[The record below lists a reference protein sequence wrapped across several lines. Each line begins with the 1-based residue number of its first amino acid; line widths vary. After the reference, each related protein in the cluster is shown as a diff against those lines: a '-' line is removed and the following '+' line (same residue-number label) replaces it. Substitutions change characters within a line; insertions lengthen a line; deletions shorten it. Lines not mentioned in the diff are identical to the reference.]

1 MEPKEIFE
9 LIIKADEK
17 LKYATPD
24 KADTRRAQARELL
37 VQALEAAREIGNEQ
51 LVQQAETRLADL
63 GMPPIAGAAPEAR
76 EDAPAIGG
84 SPPPK
89 GTDAPAAVRRPT
101 PLDPYPEP
109 RQEEESGDEKS
120 YPPELGTDA
129 IAILEGRTFM
139 FSDSLGDVP
148 PGSIGGLLHDDTR
161 FLSFWQ
167 LTLNGR
173 PLSLLK
179 SRVVDYYSAAFF
191 LTNPDMP
198 GIRANSLSVRRF
210 RFVGGGLHEQISVY
224 NSAPGPVRFELRL
237 SVGADYADLFE
248 VKSSVR
254 DRSVKTD
261 TEHDPDEGLLHFHYE
276 NAGFLAETNVQVA
289 LSGVLRSGNQR
300 KVNPS
305 TPIDREGLEEHP
317 PRIDGNDLVW
327 DVELPSRSVLGIV
340 LRVTVRVN
348 EKVLE
353 PMHDEF
359 GEEQQRAEGALTSW
373 LDEVPRFR
381 SDNAVLKN
389 VFDKSIV
396 DLAALRIAGELRGE
410 DYILPAAGLPW
421 FMTLFGRDTLITSLQ
436 TTWVGP
442 QLTRGALHLLGALQ
456 GTKVDEFRDEEP
468 GKILH
473 EVRNGELTVLGEKPH
488 SPYYGTADATPLYL
502 ILMSEYWRYGDDREF
517 VRSRWDQV
525 LAASEWIDR
534 YGDRDGDG
542 YVEYQTRSSQGL
554 GNQCWKD
561 SWDGIQY
568 SAGTIP
574 YLPIATAEIQGY
586 VYDAK
591 LRVAEM
597 AEALMD
603 DAELAS
609 RLRKEADLLHERFN
623 RDFWSE
629 ERGGYYVV
637 GLDGDKKHI
646 DSMTSNMGHL
656 LWSGIVPQ
664 DRARI
669 VVDHLMSDDMY
680 SGWGV
685 RTISRQDGGYN
696 PIGYHVG
703 TIWPHDNSI
712 IAMGLVRYGFRD
724 EANRIAL
731 AQLEA
736 ASFGDFRLPEAFAG
750 FDRSVGRFPVPYPTA
765 CSPQAW
771 ATGAPFAFVKT
782 MLGLDARDGAVVIDP
797 RIPDEVGRIFVHGM
811 HAFGT
816 HWDVEAVGTNGNV
829 RLTP

>member
-9 LIIKADEK
+9 LIVKADEK
-17 LKYATPD
+17 LKYATQ
-24 KADTRRAQARELL
+24 KLADTRRAQARELL

-63 GMPPIAGAAPEAR
+63 GMPPIAGGSGEAATA
-76 EDAPAIGG
+76 
-84 SPPPK
+84 
-89 GTDAPAAVRRPT
+89 RRPT

-161 FLSFWQ
+161 FLSCWQ

-210 RFVGGGLHEQISVY
+210 RFVGGGLHEQIGVF
-224 NSAPGPVRFELRL
+224 NSATEPAPFELRL

-254 DRSVKTD
+254 DRSDKTD
-261 TEHDPDEGLLHFHYE
+261 REHDPAEGLLHFHYE
-276 NAGFLAETNVQVA
+276 NAGYVAETNVQVA
-289 LSGVLRSGNQR
+289 LSGIQR
-300 KVNPS
+300 GVNAS
-305 TPIDREGLEEHP
+305 TPIGREGLEAQL
-317 PRIDGNDLVW
+317 PRIDGDDLVW
-327 DVELPSRSVLGIV
+327 DVELPSRSALAIV

-348 EKVLE
+348 ERVLE

-359 GEEQQRAEGALTSW
+359 GDEQEQAKGALTTW
-373 LDEVPRFR
+373 LEEVPRFR
-381 SDNAVLKN
+381 SDNAVLKS

-396 DLAALRIAGELRGE
+396 DLAALRITGELRGE
-410 DYILPAAGLPW
+410 EYILPAAGLPW

-442 QLTRGALHLLGALQ
+442 ELTRGALHLLGALQ

-502 ILMSEYWRYGDDREF
+502 ILMSEYWRYGDDHEF

-525 LAASEWIDR
+525 LAAVEWIDR

-568 SAGTIP
+568 SDGTIP

-656 LWSGIVPQ
+656 LWSGIVPE

-669 VVDHLMSDDMY
+669 VVDHLMSDDMF

-685 RTISRQDGGYN
+685 RTISREDGGYN

-797 RIPDEVGRIFVHGM
+797 RVPEEVGRILVHGM

-829 RLTP
+829 RLTR